1 MHYVKVKGI
10 LSGKNGL
17 NLYRGCLHGCI
28 YCDSRSTCYQMNH
41 AFEDIE
47 VKENALVLLEERLD
61 KKAPCMIGTGSM
73 SDPYIPIE
81 KDLKM
86 TRGMLELIDKYGFGV
101 AIQTKSNLI
110 MRDIDLLVKINN
122 QAKAVVQITLTT
134 FDDDLS
140 KIIEPDV
147 SPTSERVK
155 VLMECKKRG
164 IPTVVWLCP
173 ILPFINDTVEN
184 IEKLLQICKDAGVFG
199 IICFNMG
206 VTLRDGNRAY
216 FYKKLDEHFPGLKEK
231 YMRLYGN
238 SYEANSLNN
247 NNLMNLFNSICRVYG
262 IETDIHA
269 IFDYMHHLPKKKNQ
283 LSIFDFMEHEQ

>member
-81 KDLKM
+81 KELKM

-110 MRDIDLLVKINN
+110 MRDIDLLEKINN

-231 YMRLYGN
+231 YMRLFGN

-262 IETDIHA
+262 IETDIYA

-283 LSIFDFMEHEQ
+283 LSIFDFMEDEQ